1 MIYIACFIFFFT
13 ILQLIIALVNI
24 IFYPKLPA
32 GTLIERPLVSI
43 LIPARNEEKNIG
55 NILDDILHQ
64 DYTEIEVIVFNDIS
78 TDRTAEIVREYAL
91 ADGRI
96 TLTDSDFLPEGWLG
110 KNWAC
115 QSLSKKA
122 KGDFLLFLDAD
133 VRIGNELILNAVSFA
148 KNFKLA
154 LVSIFPKQII
164 KTIGEKITVPNMNYI
179 LLSLL
184 PLILVRKLG
193 NPSIAAANGQFMF
206 FDSRIYKSMQPH
218 LKMKNNKVEDI
229 GISRYLKSEKQRI
242 ACLVGDNTIQC
253 RMYNGFN
260 DAVNGFSK
268 NVTAFFGNS
277 LILALVFWFITSF
290 GFLFVLVELPLY
302 LFIVYLVT
310 SIISRI
316 VISRVSEQEVTENIF
331 LIIPMQI
338 SLGLFIYHSF
348 MNKNIKTFRWK
359 GRDIK

>member
-1 MIYIACFIFFFT
+1 MIYMACFIFFFT

-148 KNFKLA
+148 KHFKLA

-193 NPSIAAANGQFMF
+193 YPSIAAANGQFMF

>member
-24 IFYPKLPA
+24 IFYPKLPT

-148 KNFKLA
+148 KHFKLA